1 MTLNLSICSELVN
14 WIAAPLLLFV
24 QCWHSRVKTNSHDL
38 CEDGWKCQKRL
49 NVSTNIRT
57 KSLNLNS
64 FLKNSACQFL
74 FFCEKKLRPTSSLQ
88 QSLLHYVWWIY
99 FLQWNDVMNIKCQ
112 SLTPLLPRI
121 WLKICYLGPLLPF
134 YLCMFNFSVDCL
146 YKWCVVQN

>member
-1 MTLNLSICSELVN
+1 MQWISELDCSTYFS
-14 WIAAPLLLFV
+14 LLLFV
-24 QCWHSRVKTNSHDL
+24 QCWHSHVKINSHDL
-38 CEDGWKCQKRL
+38 WEDRWKCQKRL

-74 FFCEKKLRPTSSLQ
+74 FFCRKKKLRPTSSLQ

-99 FLQWNDVMNIKCQ
+99 FLQRNDVMNIKSQ

-121 WLKICYLGPLLPF
+121 WLKICYLGPLLAI